1 MPFRLLSDVVV
12 LLHLIFVLFAVLGGI
27 FVIRWRRILWLHL
40 PAVAWAAWI
49 EFSGGI
55 CPLTYL
61 ENWLLAKSGLGGYH
75 GDFIANYIM
84 PVVYPPHLTRK
95 IQITL
100 AAAVIIINILIYG
113 YVLLKRGTKK
123 WF

>member
-1 MPFRLLSDVVV
+1 MLFRLLSDVVV
-12 LLHLIFVLFAVLGGI
+12 LLHLAFILFAVLGGI
-27 FVIRWRRILWLHL
+27 FVIWWRRILWLHL

-61 ENWLLAKSGLGGYH
+61 ENWLLVKSGQGGYH

-84 PVVYPPHLTRK
+84 PIVYPPNLTRK
-95 IQITL
+95 IQILMATG
-100 AAAVIIINILIYG
+100 VIIINIIIYA
-113 YVLLKRGTKK
+113 YVIINRRKE
-123 WF
+123 